1 MVYLVRTQR
10 FIRFDSGIDEKA
22 AKLAEHISTNY
33 PQVKDM
39 KYLMNIAGPI
49 DEAHWMLHFDSLADE
64 EDWAKKIS
72 QDEVYRQWFRDIE
85 GILTPGVDRLYR
97 VFDPSS

>member
-10 FIRFDSGIDEKA
+10 FIKFDDSIYEKA
-22 AKLAEHISTNY
+22 AKLDEHISKNY
-33 PQVKDM
+33 PQVKGM
-39 KYLMNIAGPI
+39 KYMMNIAGPI
-49 DEAHWMLHFDSLADE
+49 DEGHWLLQFDSLADE
-64 EDWAKKIS
+64 EDWAKKVS

-97 VFDPSS
+97 VSDLSS